1 MKMLNGMA
9 YSGGHNSADISG
21 MQNLCR
27 QVVET
32 EEEEIGR
39 DEFLEGLIKDLKG
52 FQFILQAKRSF
63 ECV

>member
-1 MKMLNGMA
+1 MKMLNSMA

-32 EEEEIGR
+32 EGEEIGR
-39 DEFLEGLIKDLKG
+39 GEFLEGLIKALKG
-52 FQFILQAKRSF
+52 FELHSAGKEEF
-63 ECV
+63 